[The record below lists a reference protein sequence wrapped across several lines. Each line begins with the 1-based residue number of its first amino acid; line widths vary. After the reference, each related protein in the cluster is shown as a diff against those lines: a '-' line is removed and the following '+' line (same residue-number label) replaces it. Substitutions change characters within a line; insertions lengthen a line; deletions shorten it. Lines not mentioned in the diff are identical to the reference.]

1 MDSFLKTFL
10 ILLLVYF
17 GLRIIFR
24 LYGPLILRWFA
35 RKMARRFER
44 QFQAYQSQAQQNPAQ
59 TNPSSGSRINSD
71 GLDSQV
77 GEYIDYEE
85 ID

>member
-10 ILLLVYF
+10 IILLVYF
-17 GLRIIFR
+17 GLRIVFR
-24 LYGPLILRWFA
+24 LYGHQILRWFA

-44 QFQAYQSQAQQNPAQ
+44 QFQAYNSQAQQA
-59 TNPSSGSRINSD
+59 SSQGRTADGPKFKSDSR
-71 GLDSQV
+71 DSQV

>member
-17 GLRIIFR
+17 GLRIVFR

-44 QFQAYQSQAQQNPAQ
+44 QFQAYQSQAQQNQ
-59 TNPSSGSRINSD
+59 SHTSPSSAPKFKSEAR
-71 GLDSQV
+71 DSQV